1 MAAVVASIPL
11 VYLAVRGLQVDRA
24 DVVATL
30 TRTQTTAL
38 MGRSLLLTAAVCLT
52 CLAVGTAS
60 AWMLVRLRLP
70 GGRLWMVAVALPLA
84 APSYVAA
91 TGWLATVPGWSGFAP
106 SWLVLS
112 AVSVPYVTLPVL
124 ASLRSADSAPT
135 EVARSL
141 GRSPAV
147 AWATTVLPQVAP
159 AAAAGSLLV
168 ALYVLSDYGAVSIF
182 RFEVFTFAIS
192 RQYGSFIGR
201 DSAVVL
207 AIVLVVIAVV
217 VVAAERFA
225 RGRGQRW
232 RSGSGVRRAPERREA
247 GAWTLPAA
255 AFLLLPAVIALVVPI
270 AALAQRLLTG
280 TSRALDR
287 SELLTATAN
296 TALVSAVAALAA
308 LLLAL
313 PIGVL
318 AARHRGPAVALV
330 ETGGYTGHALPG
342 IVVALSLVY
351 LSLRVVPD
359 LYQSLAILVF
369 AYVVLFLPQA
379 IAAVRGSV
387 GLVPPTLP
395 QVARSLGRG
404 PIAASAS
411 TTWRLSS
418 PGLAAATLLV
428 TLTAMKELPATQ
440 LLRPTGFDTLATE
453 IWSRTTA
460 AAYGAA
466 APYALALVV
475 VAVLPAFWLS
485 RPSAWERTR

>member
-1 MAAVVASIPL
+1 MASVPL
-11 VYLAVRGLQVDRA
+11 VYLAIRGLQVDRA
-24 DVVATL
+24 DVLATL
-30 TRTQTTAL
+30 TRPQTTAL
-38 MGRSLLLTAAVCLT
+38 MGRSLLLTAAVCVT
-52 CLAVGTAS
+52 CFAVGTAT
-60 AWMLVRLRLP
+60 AWLLIRVRLP
-70 GGRLWMVAVALPLA
+70 GGRLWMVAAALPLA

-91 TGWLATVPGWSGFAP
+91 TGWLATVPGWNGFVP

-124 ASLRSADSAPT
+124 ASLRSADTAPA

-147 AWATTVLPQVAP
+147 AWATTTLPQVAP

-168 ALYVLSDYGAVSIF
+168 GLYVLSDYGAVSIF
-182 RFEVFTFAIS
+182 RFEAFTFAIS

-207 AIVLVVIAVV
+207 AIVLVVIALA

-232 RSGSGVRRAPERREA
+232 RTGSGVRRAPDRRDA
-247 GAWTLPAA
+247 GRWTLPVA
-255 AFLLLPAVIALVVPI
+255 AFLLLPAVVALGVPVAALV
-270 AALAQRLLTG
+270 QRLLAG
-280 TSRALDR
+280 TSRSLDR
-287 SELLTATAN
+287 TELLTATAN
-296 TALVSAVAALAA
+296 TAVVSAAAAVAA

-318 AARHRGPAVALV
+318 AARHRGGAVALV

-359 LYQSLAILVF
+359 LYQSLTILVF

-404 PIAASAS
+404 PVAASAS

-475 VAVLPAFWLS
+475 VAVIPAFWLS
-485 RPSAWERTR
+485 RQSAWERTR

>member
-1 MAAVVASIPL
+1 M
-11 VYLAVRGLQVDRA
+11 
-24 DVVATL
+24 
-30 TRTQTTAL
+30 
-38 MGRSLLLTAAVCLT
+38 
-52 CLAVGTAS
+52 
-60 AWMLVRLRLP
+60 
-70 GGRLWMVAVALPLA
+70 
-84 APSYVAA
+84 
-91 TGWLATVPGWSGFAP
+91 
-106 SWLVLS
+106 
-112 AVSVPYVTLPVL
+112 
-124 ASLRSADSAPT
+124 
-135 EVARSL
+135 
-141 GRSPAV
+141 
-147 AWATTVLPQVAP
+147 
-159 AAAAGSLLV
+159 
-168 ALYVLSDYGAVSIF
+168 
-182 RFEVFTFAIS
+182 
-192 RQYGSFIGR
+192 
-201 DSAVVL
+201 
-207 AIVLVVIAVV
+207 
-217 VVAAERFA
+217 
-225 RGRGQRW
+225 
-232 RSGSGVRRAPERREA
+232 
-247 GAWTLPAA
+247 
-255 AFLLLPAVIALVVPI
+255 
-270 AALAQRLLTG
+270 
-280 TSRALDR
+280 
-287 SELLTATAN
+287 
-296 TALVSAVAALAA
+296 
-308 LLLAL
+308 
-313 PIGVL
+313 
-318 AARHRGPAVALV
+318 ALV